1 MKRFLPALCFWAA
14 SWSAVCAQP
23 SESSF
28 TILVGEPS
36 WIADAQSLAKSLDH
50 EGAFRVLPVLG
61 QGSIQA
67 IQDITQ
73 FSALDS
79 ALVTSDSLSYV
90 KAQNLLGTDEQKF
103 SYITAIKPLPIIL
116 IARKNIANITGL
128 AGKRIATGP
137 AYSASFATGELI
149 MGAMEIPFLRVAQT
163 QDAAIDALASGK
175 ADAALVLGTPKNL
188 AQLRQIEYHILPIVM
203 PPELSQIYTRSVLSN
218 RELPGLLANG
228 QKIESIQTEL
238 LLAVSDPHF
247 DATQRGRLKQFEAE
261 IFKQP
266 KTAATITVP
275 GWTRQADAQ
284 TLLATLNLNA
294 TIEPT
299 GATP

>member
-1 MKRFLPALCFWAA
+1 MKYILPALCFWAA
-14 SWSAVCAQP
+14 SWSAVDAQP
-23 SESSF
+23 VESSF

-36 WIADAQSLAKSLDH
+36 WIADAQALAKSLDH
-50 EGAFRVLPVLG
+50 EGALRVLPVLG

-67 IQDITQ
+67 MQDITQ
-73 FSALDS
+73 FPALDS
-79 ALVTSDSLSYV
+79 ALVTADSLSYV
-90 KAQNLLGTDEQKF
+90 KAQNLLGIDEQKF

-116 IARKNIANITGL
+116 VARKNIANITAL

-137 AYSASFATGELI
+137 AYSANFAAGELI

-163 QDAAIDALASGK
+163 QDAAIEALAKGK

-188 AQLRQIEYHILPIVM
+188 ALLRNNEFHILPIVM
-203 PPELSQIYTRSVLSN
+203 PPELSKIYTSNTLSN
-218 RELPGLLANG
+218 RDVPGLLANG
-228 QKIESIQTEL
+228 QKIESIQTQL

-247 DATQRGRLKQFEAE
+247 DATQRVRLKQFETE
-261 IFKQP
+261 IFKQS
-266 KTAATITVP
+266 KTAATITLP
-275 GWTRQADAQ
+275 GWPRQPDAES
-284 TLLATLNLNA
+284 LLSTLNLNA